1 MAMTSELYW
10 LTLTV
15 LMTALFWLPYIL
27 DRLAVRGIVPAL
39 ADTRPEDG
47 GPHSLWARR
56 AIKAHTNA
64 VENLAIFVPAVLVA
78 HLLAISTPATRA
90 AVIVYFF
97 ARLVHFIVYTT
108 GVPVVRTV
116 AFAVGWGA
124 QVVILLSILKWI

>member
-1 MAMTSELYW
+1 MTTELYW

-27 DRLAVRGIVPAL
+27 DRLAVRGVVPAL
-39 ADTRPEDG
+39 SDTQPEGG

-78 HLLAISTPATRA
+78 HVLNISTPATRM
-90 AVIVYFF
+90 AVVVYFL
-97 ARLVHFIVYTT
+97 ARLVHFIVYTA
-108 GVPVVRTV
+108 GVPVARTL
-116 AFAVGWGA
+116 AFAVGWAA
-124 QVVILLSILKWI
+124 QMVILLSILKWI

>member
-1 MAMTSELYW
+1 MTTELYW

-39 ADTRPEDG
+39 ADTQPEGG
-47 GPHSLWARR
+47 GPHSLWAQR
-56 AIKAHTNA
+56 AIRAHTNA

-78 HLLAISTPATRA
+78 HLLNISTPATRM
-90 AVIVYFF
+90 AVVVYFI
-97 ARLVHFIVYTT
+97 ARLIHFIVYTA
-108 GVPVVRTV
+108 GVPVARTL

-124 QVVILLSILKWI
+124 QMVILLSILKWI